1 MIAFF
6 VLVPSESI
14 YPLIMIGIWNGV
26 SLMEVCDFTPLITR
40 RFALGSWSFQTS
52 ADEDSSSVCSST
64 YTRGNSLMHYLQTR
78 VP

>member
-1 MIAFF
+1 MIVFF

-14 YPLIMIGIWNGV
+14 YHLTMIGIWNGD
-26 SLMEVCDFTPLITR
+26 SLMEVCGFTRLRPK
-40 RFALGSWSFQTS
+40 RFVLGSLSWQII
-52 ADEDSSSVCSST
+52 ADEDSSSAYSST